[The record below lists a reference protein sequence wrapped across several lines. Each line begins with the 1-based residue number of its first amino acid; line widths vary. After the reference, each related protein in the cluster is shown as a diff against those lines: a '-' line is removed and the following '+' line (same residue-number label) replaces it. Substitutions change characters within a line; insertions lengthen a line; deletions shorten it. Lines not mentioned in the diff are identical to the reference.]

1 MLILRININCHQ
13 VRGMCQVW
21 DFHIEYSEFC
31 EKDSREHILLVQLL
45 SLAEQWLML
54 NWNPKTTRW
63 LFSFKLQ
70 AGSWELLS
78 SIKGNKYHKWLQGCH
93 HPVLPLPNLTYLMYH
108 FWSRLNVSYCYFIF
122 PAVYF
127 HTLLQ
132 ILRVVCDVEMCLE
145 LWLPFSM
152 SGKGSFAVSC
162 GWVYPRTLFSLVQQ
176 WPFLVGGAA
185 EGKYQVLCSGA
196 CRSKTQYSVC
206 GVCGIPPP
214 EILQKGASLQEWP
227 KCLNATCDTWIVLRR
242 LWM

>member
-1 MLILRININCHQ
+1 MSNLPECKSETWSSHVLMPVHQANRCPRRDTPQGWWYKKFKKKEVQNLNFCHPSKLSDTKCYQSVIHLISVEKITCDMLILRININCHQ

-108 FWSRLNVSYCYFIF
+108 FWSRLNVSYC
-122 PAVYF
+122 
-127 HTLLQ
+127 
-132 ILRVVCDVEMCLE
+132 
-145 LWLPFSM
+145 
-152 SGKGSFAVSC
+152 
-162 GWVYPRTLFSLVQQ
+162 
-176 WPFLVGGAA
+176 
-185 EGKYQVLCSGA
+185 
-196 CRSKTQYSVC
+196 
-206 GVCGIPPP
+206 
-214 EILQKGASLQEWP
+214 
-227 KCLNATCDTWIVLRR
+227 
-242 LWM
+242 